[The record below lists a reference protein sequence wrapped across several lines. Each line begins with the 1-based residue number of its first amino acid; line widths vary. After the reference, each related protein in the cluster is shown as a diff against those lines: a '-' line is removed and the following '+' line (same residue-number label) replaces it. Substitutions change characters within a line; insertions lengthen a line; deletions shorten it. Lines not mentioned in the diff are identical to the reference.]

1 MARLRTVRD
10 VLEFAIAREMESYQ
24 FYMDLAQLPVQA
36 EVQDMIHRLAGEEL
50 VHRIHLEALQAGEVA
65 FARDEEVGHLNIEE
79 TLADVTPGPGMSYAD
94 LLVIAMKKEQAA
106 VRLYA
111 NLASIATDRVQR
123 AVLKKMAQE
132 EARHKL
138 RLEVEYDWT
147 SF

>member
-24 FYMDLAQLPVQA
+24 FYMDLAQLPVRA
-36 EVQDMIHRLAGEEL
+36 EVRDMIHRLAGEEL
-50 VHRIHLEALQAGEVA
+50 VHRIHLEALKTGEVA

-79 TLADVTPGPGMSYAD
+79 KLADVTPGAGMSYAD

-106 VRLYA
+106 VRLYT

-123 AVLKKMAQE
+123 TVLKKMAQE